1 MKGKLIIIEAGDGC
15 GKATQ
20 ANALYER
27 LLQEQKNVRKV
38 EFPDY
43 DSPSSSLVKM
53 YLSGAFGAK
62 AEDVNA
68 YAASSFYAVDR
79 YASYKSKWESFY
91 RSGGIVIADRYTASN
106 MVHQA
111 VKIESPKEK
120 DAYFKWLWDLEFVKL
135 SLPVPDVVIFLE
147 VPPAFSFEMIA
158 GRKAKL
164 KKDIHENDEAY
175 LTHCYQ
181 AYCDLAKRYGW
192 HVVSCVENNQMKPI
206 ELIHQEIY
214 KIVQNIL

>member
-20 ANALYER
+20 ANALYEH
-27 LLQEQKNVRKV
+27 LLQDGRKVRKV

-53 YLSGAFGAK
+53 YLSGAFGAR

-91 RSGGIVIADRYTASN
+91 MSGGIVIADRYTTSN

-111 VKIESPKEK
+111 VKIETSKEK
-120 DAYFKWLWDLEFVKL
+120 DVYLKWLWELEFDKF
-135 SLPVPDVVIFLE
+135 SLPVPDAVIFLE
-147 VPPAFSFEMIA
+147 VPPAFSFRLIA

-164 KKDIHENDEAY
+164 REDIHEKDEAY
-175 LTHCYQ
+175 LAHCYQ

-192 HVVSCVENNQMKPI
+192 HVVSCVENSEMKAI
-206 ELIHQEIY
+206 EQIHQEIY
-214 KIVQNIL
+214 GIVQNIL